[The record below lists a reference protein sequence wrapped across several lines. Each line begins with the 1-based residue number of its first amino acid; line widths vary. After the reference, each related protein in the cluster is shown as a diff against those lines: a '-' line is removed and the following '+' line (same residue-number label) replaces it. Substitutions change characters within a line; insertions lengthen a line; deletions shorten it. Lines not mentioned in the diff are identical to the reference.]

1 MFATQTHTQKW
12 HYSHVNYC
20 DNSFCLVTNPST
32 SAVYCNLNSV
42 ENGDCVKK
50 NKQTVHYNGQKVA
63 ETDGYALHKQ
73 IDYKF
78 N

>member
-1 MFATQTHTQKW
+1 M
-12 HYSHVNYC
+12 
-20 DNSFCLVTNPST
+20 TNPSE
-32 SAVYCNLNSV
+32 SAVYGNLLQNNV
-42 ENGDCVKK
+42 GENGSCVK
-50 NKQTVHYNGQKVA
+50 KQTVHHSEQKVA